1 MDNPFKANY
10 AREAEENYQI
20 KERNGELWITYTGVP
35 VVPQSLLKKDILE
48 ALKELRELYVQLKN
62 N

>member
-1 MDNPFKANY
+1 MANLFKTNY
-10 AREAEENYQI
+10 EKEAEEFYQI
-20 KERNGELWITYTGVP
+20 TERNGELWLTYTGVP